1 MDTVNYSFEL
11 YEEVPDASP
20 LNVSGSDVEIV
31 ARRLGGVSKRIG
43 ADENV
48 LKDWCIH
55 FYS

>member
-1 MDTVNYSFEL
+1 MH
-11 YEEVPDASP
+11 PP

-43 ADENV
+43 ADEKV